1 MLMPYRTLPD
11 PEVQGEG
18 SIDPLGIANMADR
31 LADWI
36 LPGMT
41 ARMWRPRFL
50 TAIAAT
56 SIIVEPFENQPAAD
70 GISPAWLVLEW
81 YYVEAMASLN
91 ESEASALRRIP
102 GIDKARRALEDKVPM
117 NAGRYLKT
125 PKVFGFHGVYKR
137 LARHSDIANDSLAL
151 GEAGYRLLRIWEAE
165 QSLPGFSDREAT
177 GDDGAKARQL
187 IRDAVK
193 VSLLSGKTER
203 TRSWQGYN
211 FFREKLVPAKIGQ
224 REGQFLWELFANGGA
239 EPHGEVFTLLK
250 DPALRAGFA
259 EHQSERELAKVIR
272 AKMSPELG
280 RRFDAI
286 EAYEGFCRPLQE
298 AFDRLRYLST
308 SRRPSLLVSRDLNDD
323 SRTEEIATSLAEKI
337 RQARYALTDSPIS
350 SEFDL
355 LANTFDGVRTAND
368 LFHTLWD
375 HHEKVQKAKPPEGK
389 RPWFEQTKDGGL
401 VIRPP
406 YRLED
411 AGLREEYVHPYR
423 LTAVVSFTNDLFG
436 TK

>member
-18 SIDPLGIANMADR
+18 SIDPLGIATMADR

-56 SIIVEPFENQPAAD
+56 SIIVEPFENEPAAD

-91 ESEASALRRIP
+91 ESDARALRRIP

-117 NAGRYLKT
+117 SAGRYLKT
-125 PKVFGFHGVYKR
+125 PKVFGFHGVYRR

-151 GEAGYRLLRIWEAE
+151 GEAGYRLLRIWEEE
-165 QSLPGFSDREAT
+165 QSLPGYSDREAT
-177 GDDGAKARQL
+177 EGGGVKARQL
-187 IRDAVK
+187 MRDAVK
-193 VSLLSGKTER
+193 VSLLTGKTER
-203 TRSWQGYN
+203 SRSWQGYN
-211 FFREKLVPAKIGQ
+211 FFKDNLAPANTGR
-224 REGQFLWELFANGGA
+224 REGKFLWDLFAEA
-239 EPHGEVFTLLK
+239 RPAPHGEIFVLLK
-250 DPALRAGFA
+250 DRELRLEFA
-259 EHQSERELAKVIR
+259 EHRSERELAKAIR
-272 AKMSPELG
+272 TKMSPELG
-280 RRFDAI
+280 RRFEAI
-286 EAYEGFCRPLQE
+286 EAYEGFCRPIQE

-308 SRRPSLLVSRDLNDD
+308 SRRPSLLVSQDLNRD
-323 SRTEEIATSLAEKI
+323 SRTEEIATSLKDRV
-337 RQARYALTDSPIS
+337 RQARYALTDSPIA

-355 LANTFDGVRTAND
+355 LANKFEAVRNASD
-368 LFHTLWD
+368 LFHVLWD
-375 HHEKVQKAKPPEGK
+375 HHFAVQKAKPPEGK
-389 RPWFEQTKDGGL
+389 RPWFEQTTDGGL
-401 VIRPP
+401 LIRPP

-411 AGLREEYVHPYR
+411 AWVREEYVHPYR
-423 LTAVVSFTNDLFG
+423 LSSVVSFINDLFG
-436 TK
+436 IN